1 MSGARRGTGA
11 SSCRRSSGSVL
22 AYAQRADG
30 SMQVFA
36 PSGREMHNNQGGASA
51 LLQRLTDAAGAPS
64 GWRLTTAD
72 MDVETYDA
80 AGRLLAVALRN
91 GRSYALTYANGRLA
105 TVADTFGGRVTF
117 TYDASG
123 RLGGFVAP
131 GDRAYVYGYDAAG
144 RLTSVTYPDNA
155 VRTYHYEDPN
165 FVHALTGITDE
176 NGARFATW
184 SYEGTGRATSS
195 QHAGGVDSVTL
206 YYGSY
211 SPTANDG
218 RTLVVDGFGTTRTY
232 NYQVAGGVVRIRIVS
247 DPAGTSI
254 STFDANGNIGDLSRR
269 ERNAD
274 ELRVRPRAKPRNL
287 AHRSLRHSAGAHDH
301 DAVASRLSTCRRG
314 SSRHPALP
322 GSARSPT
329 MSTTR
334 RATCCRRRSPPAPR
348 RGNGR

>member
-1 MSGARRGTGA
+1 MSGARRGIDA
-11 SSCRRSSGSVL
+11 SSCRPRPGAVL

-30 SMQVFA
+30 SVQAFTS
-36 PSGREMHNNQGGASA
+36 SGREMHNNQGGASA
-51 LLQRLTDAAGAPS
+51 LLQRLNDAAGTTS

-105 TVADTFGGRVTF
+105 TVADTFGGLVTF

-131 GDRAYVYGYDAAG
+131 GNRAYAYGYDAKG
-144 RLTSVTYPDNA
+144 RLASVTYPDNA

-176 NGARFATW
+176 NGARYATW
-184 SYEGTGRATSS
+184 GYEGTGRATLS

-211 SPTANDG
+211 SPTANEG
-218 RTLVVDGFGTTRTY
+218 RVH
-232 NYQVAGGVVRIRIVS
+232 
-247 DPAGTSI
+247 
-254 STFDANGNIGDLSRR
+254 RR
-269 ERNAD
+269 RR
-274 ELRVRPRAKPRNL
+274 LRDH
-287 AHRSLRHSAGAHDH
+287 AHVL
-301 DAVASRLSTCRRG
+301 
-314 SSRHPALP
+314 LP
-322 GSARSPT
+322 GGRR
-329 MSTTR
+329 R
-334 RATCCRRRSPPAPR
+334 RAHPR
-348 RGNGR
+348 R